1 MCADVLVIGYGNPLR
16 GDDGVGC
23 VIAEELAK
31 RISDPDSKVQ
41 VVACHQLNP
50 ELAEPIAETRAVIFI
65 DASVELKPGE
75 VRVSS
80 VAPDRFSPAAF
91 AHSMKPAAL
100 LATASELFGQA
111 PPAKKVGIGGASFEP
126 GMTLTPQVKRA
137 VSVAIAAV
145 EDEIARCLGTRLQR

>member
-1 MCADVLVIGYGNPLR
+1 MCDVLVIGYGNPLR

-23 VIAEELAK
+23 LIAEELAK
-31 RISDPDSKVQ
+31 RICDPESKVQ

-65 DASVELKPGE
+65 DASVDLKPGE

-80 VAPDRFSPAAF
+80 VAPDRFSPGAF
-91 AHSMKPAAL
+91 AHHMKPSAL

-111 PPAKKVGIGGASFEP
+111 PPAKSVGIGASSFEI
-126 GMTLTPQVKRA
+126 GMTLTPAVQRA
-137 VSVAIAAV
+137 VSKAVAAV
-145 EDEIARCLGTRLQR
+145 EKEIAVCLSKC